1 MIYPPDANP
10 PWQKDY
16 SVRYLG
22 VVPYESAL
30 AQQEVLRQLRAEV
43 AIPDTVLLL
52 QHPHVYTTGRFHGEE
67 DIIALPENIPVVR
80 TNRGGSV
87 TYHGP
92 GQMVGYPI
100 LDLRANS
107 LGVRQYIWK
116 LEEDIIRLLY
126 DFGIEAQRNDDN
138 PGGVWTGSRKICSI
152 GINISHHITM
162 HGFALNVN
170 TDLKYYNYI
179 RPCGLRA
186 AEMTSMAEAT
196 GCEVPFATVVHNW
209 VNLFSEVFA
218 LKTANNESP
227 PVEEVTIA

>member
-1 MIYPPDANP
+1 MIYLPDANP
-10 PWQKDY
+10 PWQKEY

-30 AQQEVLRQLRAEV
+30 AQQEALRQLRAEV
-43 AIPDTVLLL
+43 AIPDIVLLL
-52 QHPHVYTTGRFHGEE
+52 QHPHVYTIGRFHGEE

-100 LDLRANS
+100 LDLRAS
-107 LGVRQYIWK
+107 GLGVRQYIWK
-116 LEEDIIRLLY
+116 LEEVIIRLLY
-126 DFGIEAQRNDDN
+126 DFGIEAQRNDDH

-152 GINISHHITM
+152 GINISRHITM

-170 TDLKYYNYI
+170 TDLKYYNHI

-186 AEMTSMAEAT
+186 AEMTSMAEVA

-209 VNLFSEVFA
+209 VHLFSEAFA
-218 LKTANNESP
+218 LKSANNESP